1 MSVSDDAIL
10 EFMFNPG
17 KLKAYCIAY
26 LYLSKL
32 YVESQGLPLDVI
44 SNTVDSK
51 PSKFFFCLQEIYIY
65 FID

>member
-51 PSKFFFCLQEIYIY
+51 PSKFFFLFARNIHIFY
-65 FID
+65 